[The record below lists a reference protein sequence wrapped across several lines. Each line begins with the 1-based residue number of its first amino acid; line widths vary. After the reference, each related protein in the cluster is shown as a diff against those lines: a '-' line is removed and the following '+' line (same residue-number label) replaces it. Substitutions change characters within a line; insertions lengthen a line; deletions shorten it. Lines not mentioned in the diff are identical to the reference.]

1 MEKVKVYGYRWI
13 VLLLFAIV
21 DAMVEVHWVNFAP
34 ITGEAARF
42 YGVTPLQ
49 IGFLSMTYMIVYLAL
64 CIPASYVIDRFGLRI
79 GVGIG
84 AALMGVFGL
93 VKGIYASD
101 YTAVLISQFGLAVA
115 QPFIINAMTKVGAKW
130 FPVEERAT
138 AAGLAVLSQYVGII
152 VALGV
157 TPVLYAAYAMKGMLM
172 IYGISSVIAA
182 VLFLV
187 LVRDNPPTPPTAVPE
202 EEEGFNFFAGLA
214 GLLKRRDM
222 IMLLVLFFMGLGMF
236 NAVTTWIEQILSP
249 RGINAEQAG
258 FIGASM
264 MVGGIIG
271 AIILPVLSDKL
282 RKRKPFLVITMA
294 GVLPGL
300 AGLTFFTGYGMLLAA
315 SFVLGFFIMSAGPI
329 GFQYGAEVGHPTP
342 ESTTQGL
349 ILLSGQISGVIF
361 IFAMDRLRSPETGS
375 MTPFMIIFLALMLV
389 SVVMAAL
396 LRESPLIQSAENK

>member
-1 MEKVKVYGYRWI
+1 
-13 VLLLFAIV
+13 
-21 DAMVEVHWVNFAP
+21 
-34 ITGEAARF
+34 
-42 YGVTPLQ
+42 
-49 IGFLSMTYMIVYLAL
+49 
-64 CIPASYVIDRFGLRI
+64 
-79 GVGIG
+79 
-84 AALMGVFGL
+84 
-93 VKGIYASD
+93 
-101 YTAVLISQFGLAVA
+101 
-115 QPFIINAMTKVGAKW
+115 
-130 FPVEERAT
+130 
-138 AAGLAVLSQYVGII
+138 
-152 VALGV
+152 
-157 TPVLYAAYAMKGMLM
+157 
-172 IYGISSVIAA
+172 
-182 VLFLV
+182 
-187 LVRDNPPTPPTAVPE
+187 
-202 EEEGFNFFAGLA
+202 
-214 GLLKRRDM
+214 
-222 IMLLVLFFMGLGMF
+222 
-236 NAVTTWIEQILSP
+236 
-249 RGINAEQAG
+249 
-258 FIGASM
+258 M

-375 MTPFMIIFLALMLV
+375 MTPFMIVFLALMLV